1 MKTAEE
7 WRKEWPLPK
16 SLMPDDEKLAE
27 NFIKR
32 IQADVLEYKLDLI
45 KRIENDYLNPEPRKP
60 RVLPEDLMD
69 RIYDDLPIDLI
80 KHMDFSQFR
89 FIYDRVCDAVTA
101 TPPMEAPRG

>member
-1 MKTAEE
+1 MKSAEE

-32 IQADVLEYKLDLI
+32 IQADILEYKLDLI

-60 RVLPEDLMD
+60 RVLPEDWMD
-69 RIYDDLPIDLI
+69 KIYDELPIGLV
-80 KHMDFSQFR
+80 KHMAFSQFC
-89 FIYDRVCDAVTA
+89 FIAERVCDAVTT
-101 TPPMEAPRG
+101 TPPMEAEHG